1 MRGVHLNASEWVM
14 YKSCRRPRTIHDIV
28 NRNPVKMT
36 VNEVNTLTNY
46 VAYVEPHS
54 GPRIGHLDFES
65 STVTPLA
72 FKSGTP
78 LTDLYQ
84 VITVGEEGIT
94 ASGAQPLPLSSV
106 KHLPPISGR
115 DVLAVG
121 KNYVEHAREFNSSGY
136 DASDKTDQ
144 PTHPVIFTKR
154 ATSIIGPEDPILL
167 HPNFTSTPD
176 YEGEIGVIIGKP
188 GFQISEENA
197 LEHVWGYTIINDMT
211 ARERQRDHKQFFLG
225 KSPDTFCP
233 IGPIAVPK
241 ERLPENLKIQTFV
254 NGEKRQEATLN
265 DLIFSVPTLIATIS
279 AGQTLQA
286 GDALATGTPAGV
298 GFGFRPMKF
307 LQTGDEISI
316 SVTGLGTLTNRV
328 AALDAVNNTS
338 ERAASHIP
346 VANQKSPANA
356 GLTNING
363 KNLFYQRLGVET
375 GPPVFFIHGLGGS
388 TSYFH
393 PLVAKL
399 QSTHSLHLLD
409 LEGHGLSPTSALSTL
424 SIASF
429 AEDFYQMSQVA
440 GVSEKVTV
448 IAHSMG
454 CLVAFK
460 LALQHPELVSKL
472 ILIGP
477 PPNPLPEAGV
487 QGSHARAA
495 LVRKQGMSVVVDAIT
510 QAGTSAF
517 VQENNLL
524 AVAAVRTSLL
534 GQDAEGY
541 AKACAALAG
550 SATEVLDVASLRILV
565 SFVTGEED
573 KVSPP
578 ALCEKYSQA
587 TGGGNVQVL
596 KNVGHWHLF
605 EDVDQTVKAVLA
617 QI

>member
-1 MRGVHLNASEWVM
+1 
-14 YKSCRRPRTIHDIV
+14 
-28 NRNPVKMT
+28 MT
-36 VNEVNTLTNY
+36 VNGVNTLTNY
-46 VAYVEPHS
+46 VAYSEPNS
-54 GPRIGHLDFES
+54 GPRIGHLDFET
-65 STVTPLA
+65 STITPLS

-84 VITVGEEGIT
+84 VIAAGEHGIT
-94 ASGAQPLPLSSV
+94 AFGAQSFPLSSV

-154 ATSIIGPEDPILL
+154 ATSIIGPEDHILL

-176 YEGEIGVIIGKP
+176 YEGEIGVIIGKG
-188 GFQISEENA
+188 GFQISEQNA
-197 LEHVWGYTIINDMT
+197 LDYVWGYTIINDMT

-233 IGPIAVPK
+233 IGPVAVPK
-241 ERLPENLKIQTFV
+241 ESLPENLKIQTFV
-254 NGEKRQEATLN
+254 NKEKRQEATLH
-265 DLIFSVPTLIATIS
+265 DLIFSVPHLIATIS

-286 GDALATGTPAGV
+286 GDVIATGTPAGV

-307 LQTGDEISI
+307 LQPGDEISV
-316 SVTGLGTLTNRV
+316 SVTGLGTLRNQV
-328 AALDAVNNTS
+328 AAPDTVNTTS
-338 ERAASHIP
+338 ERAQSHIP
-346 VANQKSPANA
+346 IANEKAPSNA
-356 GLTNING
+356 GLTNVNG
-363 KNLFYQRLGVET
+363 KKLFYQRLGVET
-375 GPPVFFIHGLGGS
+375 GPPVFLIHGLGGS
-388 TSYFH
+388 TSYFY

-399 QSTHSLHLLD
+399 QSTHSLHLMD

-429 AEDFYQMSQVA
+429 ADDFYQLSKVA
-440 GVSEKVTV
+440 GVNEGVTV

-454 CLVAFK
+454 SLVAFK
-460 LALQHPELVSKL
+460 LALEHPDLVSKL
-472 ILIGP
+472 ILMGP
-477 PPNPLPEAGV
+477 PPSPLPEAGS
-487 QGSHARAA
+487 QGSYTRAA
-495 LVRKQGMSVVVDAIT
+495 LVRKQGMLAVVDAIT
-510 QAGTSAF
+510 QAGTSVF
-517 VQENNLL
+517 VQQNNPL
-524 AVAAVRTSLL
+524 AIAAVRTSLL
-534 GQDAEGY
+534 SQDAEGY

-550 SATEVLDVASLRILV
+550 SAAESLDVKSLRIPV

-578 ALCEKYSQA
+578 ALCQKYSEA
-587 TGGGNVQVL
+587 IGGGNVQVL
-596 KNVGHWHLF
+596 KDVGHWHLF
-605 EDVDQTVKAVLA
+605 EDVDRTVQAVLA

>member
-1 MRGVHLNASEWVM
+1 M
-14 YKSCRRPRTIHDIV
+14 YKLNLFNP
-28 NRNPVKMT
+28 NRLKMT
-36 VNEVNTLTNY
+36 INGVNTLTNY
-46 VAYVEPHS
+46 VAYLKPNS
-54 GPRIGHLDFES
+54 GPRIGHLEFET
-65 STVTPLA
+65 STITPLS
-72 FKSGTP
+72 FNSGTP

-84 VITVGEEGIT
+84 VITVGEQGIT
-94 ASGAQPLPLSSV
+94 AFGAQSFPLSSV

-115 DVLAVG
+115 DILAVG

-167 HPNFTSTPD
+167 HPNFTSTVD

-188 GFQISEENA
+188 GFQISEQNA
-197 LEHVWGYTIINDMT
+197 LDHVWGYTIVNDMT

-233 IGPIAVPK
+233 IGPVAVPK
-241 ERLPENLKIQTFV
+241 ESLPENLKIQTFV
-254 NGEKRQEATLN
+254 NKEKRQEATLN
-265 DLIFSVPTLIATIS
+265 DLIFSVPRLIATIS

-286 GDALATGTPAGV
+286 GDVIATGTPAGV

-307 LQTGDEISI
+307 LQTGDEISV
-316 SVTGLGTLTNRV
+316 SVTGLGALKNQI
-328 AALDAVNNTS
+328 AAPDAVNTTS
-338 ERAASHIP
+338 ERAQSHIP
-346 VANQKSPANA
+346 IANQKAPASA
-356 GLTNING
+356 GLTNFNG
-363 KNLFYQRLGVET
+363 KKLFYQRLGVET

-388 TSYFH
+388 TSYFY

-409 LEGHGLSPTSALSTL
+409 LEGHGLSPTSALSNV

-429 AEDFYQMSQVA
+429 AEDFYLLSKFAAVN
-440 GVSEKVTV
+440 GGVTV

-454 CLVAFK
+454 SLVALK
-460 LALQHPELVSKL
+460 LALEHPELVSKL
-472 ILIGP
+472 ILMGP
-477 PPNPLPEAGV
+477 PPSPLPEAGS
-487 QGSHARAA
+487 QGSYARAA
-495 LVRKQGMSVVVDAIT
+495 LVRKQGMLAVVDAIV

-517 VQENNLL
+517 VQQNNLL
-524 AVAAVRTSLL
+524 AIAAVRTSLL
-534 GQDAEGY
+534 SQDAEGY

-550 SATEVLDVASLRILV
+550 SATETLDVKRLRIPV
-565 SFVTGEED
+565 SFLTGEED

-578 ALCEKYSQA
+578 ALCQKYSEA

-596 KNVGHWHLF
+596 KDVGHWHLF
-605 EDVDQTVKAVLA
+605 EDVDRTVQAVLA

>member
-1 MRGVHLNASEWVM
+1 MSA
-14 YKSCRRPRTIHDIV
+14 
-28 NRNPVKMT
+28 
-36 VNEVNTLTNY
+36 EVNTLTNY
-46 VAYVEPHS
+46 VAYLEPNS

-65 STVTPLA
+65 STVTPLS

-84 VITVGEEGIT
+84 VITVGEQGIT
-94 ASGAQPLPLSSV
+94 VSGAQSFPLSSV

-121 KNYVEHAREFNSSGY
+121 KNYAEHAREFNSSGY
-136 DASDKTDQ
+136 DASDKADQ

-167 HPNFTSTPD
+167 HSNFTSTPD
-176 YEGEIGVIIGKP
+176 YEGEIGVIVGKP
-188 GFQISEENA
+188 GFQISEQNA
-197 LEHVWGYTIINDMT
+197 LDHVWGYTIVNDMT

-233 IGPIAVPK
+233 MGPVAVPK
-241 ERLPENLKIQTFV
+241 ESLPENLKIQTFV
-254 NGEKRQEATLN
+254 NKEKRQEATIG
-265 DLIFSVPTLIATIS
+265 DLIFSIPTLIATIS

-286 GDALATGTPAGV
+286 GDVIATGTPAGV

-316 SVTGLGTLTNRV
+316 SVTGLGTLTNQV
-328 AALDAVNNTS
+328 AASDAVNTTS
-338 ERAASHIP
+338 ERAESHIP
-346 VANQKSPANA
+346 IANQKAPANA
-356 GLTNING
+356 GLTKLNG
-363 KNLFYQRLGVET
+363 KNLFYQRLGLEN

-388 TSYFH
+388 TSYFY

-409 LEGHGLSPTSALSTL
+409 LEGHGLSPTSAQSTL
-424 SIASF
+424 SITSF
-429 AEDFYQMSQVA
+429 AQDFFQLSKVA
-440 GVSEKVTV
+440 GITEGVTV

-454 CLVAFK
+454 SLVALK
-460 LALQHPELVSKL
+460 LALQHPKLVSKL
-472 ILIGP
+472 ILMGP

-487 QGSHARAA
+487 QGSYTRAA
-495 LVRKQGMSVVVDAIT
+495 VVRKEGMLAVVDAIT

-517 VQENNLL
+517 VQQNNLL

-534 GQDAEGY
+534 SQDAEGY

-550 SATEVLDVASLRILV
+550 SASETLDVASLRISV

-605 EDVDQTVKAVLA
+605 EDVDQTVSAVLA

>member
-1 MRGVHLNASEWVM
+1 
-14 YKSCRRPRTIHDIV
+14 
-28 NRNPVKMT
+28 MT
-36 VNEVNTLTNY
+36 VNGVNTLTNY
-46 VAYVEPHS
+46 VAYSEPNS
-54 GPRIGHLDFES
+54 GPRIGHLDFET
-65 STVTPLA
+65 STITPLS

-84 VITVGEEGIT
+84 VIAAGEHGIT
-94 ASGAQPLPLSSV
+94 AFGAQSFPLSSV

-154 ATSIIGPEDPILL
+154 ATSIIGPEEPILL

-176 YEGEIGVIIGKP
+176 YEGEIGVIIGKG
-188 GFQISEENA
+188 GFQIPEQNA
-197 LEHVWGYTIINDMT
+197 LDHVWGYTIVNDMT

-233 IGPIAVPK
+233 IGPVAVPK
-241 ERLPENLKIQTFV
+241 ESLPENLKIQTFV
-254 NGEKRQEATLN
+254 NKEKRQEATLS
-265 DLIFSVPTLIATIS
+265 DLIFSVPNLIATIS

-286 GDALATGTPAGV
+286 GDVIATGTPAGV

-307 LQTGDEISI
+307 LQPGDEISI
-316 SVTGLGTLTNRV
+316 SVTGLGTLTNQV
-328 AALDAVNNTS
+328 AATDAVNTTS
-338 ERAASHIP
+338 ERAQSHIP
-346 VANQKSPANA
+346 IANQKAPANA
-356 GLTNING
+356 GLTNFNG

-388 TSYFH
+388 TSYFY

-429 AEDFYQMSQVA
+429 ADDFYRLSKFT
-440 GVSEKVTV
+440 GVYEGVTV

-454 CLVAFK
+454 SLIALK
-460 LALQHPELVSKL
+460 LALEHPDLVSKL
-472 ILIGP
+472 ILMGP
-477 PPNPLPEAGV
+477 PPSPLPEAGS
-487 QGSHARAA
+487 QGSYARAA
-495 LVRKQGMSVVVDAIT
+495 LVRKQGMLAVVDAIT
-510 QAGTSAF
+510 QAGTSIF
-517 VQENNLL
+517 VQQNNPL
-524 AVAAVRTSLL
+524 AIAAVRSSLL

-550 SATEVLDVASLRILV
+550 SAAESLDIKSLRIPV

-578 ALCEKYSQA
+578 ALCQKYSEA
-587 TGGGNVQVL
+587 TGGGNVRVL
-596 KNVGHWHLF
+596 KDVGHWHLF
-605 EDVDQTVKAVLA
+605 EDVDRTVQAVLA

>member
-1 MRGVHLNASEWVM
+1 MSA
-14 YKSCRRPRTIHDIV
+14 
-28 NRNPVKMT
+28 
-36 VNEVNTLTNY
+36 EVNTLTNY
-46 VAYVEPHS
+46 VAYLEPNS

-65 STVTPLA
+65 STVTSLS

-78 LTDLYQ
+78 LSDLYQ
-84 VITVGEEGIT
+84 VITVGEQGIT
-94 ASGAQPLPLSSV
+94 ASGAQSFPLSSV

-136 DASDKTDQ
+136 DASDKADQ

-167 HPNFTSTPD
+167 HSNFTSTPD
-176 YEGEIGVIIGKP
+176 YEGEIGVIVGKP
-188 GFQISEENA
+188 GFQISEQNA
-197 LEHVWGYTIINDMT
+197 LDHVWGYTIVNDMT
-211 ARERQRDHKQFFLG
+211 AL
-225 KSPDTFCP
+225 
-233 IGPIAVPK
+233 PK
-241 ERLPENLKIQTFV
+241 ESLPENLKIQTFV
-254 NGEKRQEATLN
+254 NNEKRQEATIG
-265 DLIFSVPTLIATIS
+265 DLIFSIPTLIATIS

-286 GDALATGTPAGV
+286 GDVIATGTPAGV

-316 SVTGLGTLTNRV
+316 SVTGLGTLTNQV
-328 AALDAVNNTS
+328 AASDAVNTTS
-338 ERAASHIP
+338 ERAESHIP
-346 VANQKSPANA
+346 IANQKAPANA
-356 GLTNING
+356 GLTNLNG
-363 KNLFYQRLGVET
+363 KNLFYQRLGLET

-388 TSYFH
+388 TSYFL

-409 LEGHGLSPTSALSTL
+409 LEGHGLSPTSAQSTL
-424 SIASF
+424 SITSF
-429 AEDFYQMSQVA
+429 AEDFYQLSKFA
-440 GVSEKVTV
+440 GVTEGVTV

-454 CLVAFK
+454 SLVALK
-460 LALQHPELVSKL
+460 LALQHPKLVSKL
-472 ILIGP
+472 ILMGP

-487 QGSHARAA
+487 QGSYTRAA
-495 LVRKQGMSVVVDAIT
+495 VVRKEGMLAVVDAIT

-517 VQENNLL
+517 VQQNNLL

-534 GQDAEGY
+534 SQDAEGY

-550 SATEVLDVASLRILV
+550 SASEILDVAQLRIPV

-587 TGGGNVQVL
+587 TGGGHVEVL
-596 KNVGHWHLF
+596 KNVGHWHLL
-605 EDVDQTVKAVLA
+605 EDVDQTVSAVLA

>member
-1 MRGVHLNASEWVM
+1 MS
-14 YKSCRRPRTIHDIV
+14 
-28 NRNPVKMT
+28 
-36 VNEVNTLTNY
+36 NEVNTLTNY
-46 VAYVEPHS
+46 VAYLEPNS

-65 STVTPLA
+65 LTVTPLS

-84 VITVGEEGIT
+84 VITVGEQGIT
-94 ASGAQPLPLSSV
+94 ASGAQFFPLSSV

-136 DASDKTDQ
+136 DASDKADQ

-167 HPNFTSTPD
+167 HSNFTSTPD
-176 YEGEIGVIIGKP
+176 YEGEIGVIVGKP
-188 GFQISEENA
+188 GFQILEQNA
-197 LEHVWGYTIINDMT
+197 WDHVWGYTIVNDMT

-233 IGPIAVPK
+233 MGPVAVPK
-241 ERLPENLKIQTFV
+241 ESLPENLKIQTFV
-254 NGEKRQEATLN
+254 NKEKRQEAKIG
-265 DLIFSVPTLIATIS
+265 DLIFSIPTLIATIS

-286 GDALATGTPAGV
+286 GDVIATGTPAGV

-328 AALDAVNNTS
+328 AASDAANTTS
-338 ERAASHIP
+338 ERAESHIP
-346 VANQKSPANA
+346 VANQKAPANA
-356 GLTNING
+356 GLTNLNG
-363 KNLFYQRLGVET
+363 KNLFYQRLGLET

-388 TSYFH
+388 TSYFL

-409 LEGHGLSPTSALSTL
+409 LEGHGLSPTSAQSTL

-429 AEDFYQMSQVA
+429 AEDFYQLSKFA
-440 GVSEKVTV
+440 GVTEGVTV

-454 CLVAFK
+454 SLVALK
-460 LALQHPELVSKL
+460 LALQHPKLVSKL
-472 ILIGP
+472 ILMGP

-487 QGSHARAA
+487 QGSYTRAA
-495 LVRKQGMSVVVDAIT
+495 VVRKEGMLAVVDAIT

-517 VQENNLL
+517 VQQNNLL

-534 GQDAEGY
+534 SQDAEGY

-550 SATEVLDVASLRILV
+550 SASETLDVASLRIPV
-565 SFVTGEED
+565 SIVTGEED

-587 TGGGNVQVL
+587 TGDGNVQVL

-605 EDVDQTVKAVLA
+605 EDVDQTVSAVLA

>member
-1 MRGVHLNASEWVM
+1 M
-14 YKSCRRPRTIHDIV
+14 YKINTHNLINRSKMTIH
-28 NRNPVKMT
+28 N
-36 VNEVNTLTNY
+36 LTNY
-46 VAYVEPHS
+46 VAYLEPNS
-54 GPRIGHLDFES
+54 GPRIGHLDFKT
-65 STVTPLA
+65 STITPLS

-84 VITVGEEGIT
+84 VITVGEQGIK
-94 ASGAQPLPLSSV
+94 ASCTESIPLSSV

-121 KNYVEHAREFNSSGY
+121 KNYVEHAKEFNSSGY

-167 HPNFTSTPD
+167 HPKFTSTVD

-188 GFQISEENA
+188 GFQVSEENA
-197 LEHVWGYTIINDMT
+197 LDHVWGYTIVNDMT

-233 IGPIAVPK
+233 MGPVAVPK
-241 ERLPENLKIQTFV
+241 ESLPENLKIQTFV
-254 NGEKRQEATLN
+254 NQELRQEASLS

-286 GDALATGTPAGV
+286 GDVIATGTPAGV

-307 LQTGDEISI
+307 LQTGDEISV
-316 SVTGLGTLTNRV
+316 SVTGLGTLTNRI
-328 AALDAVNNTS
+328 AAVDAVNTTS
-338 ERAASHIP
+338 ERAESHIP
-346 VANQKSPANA
+346 IANQKAPANS
-356 GLTNING
+356 GLTNFNG
-363 KNLFYQRLGVET
+363 KNLFYQRLGLES

-388 TSYFH
+388 SSYFY
-393 PLVAKL
+393 PLIAKL

-429 AEDFYQMSQVA
+429 ADDFYNMSQVA
-440 GVSEKVTV
+440 GVNKGVTV

-454 CLVAFK
+454 SLVALK
-460 LALQHPELVSKL
+460 LALEHPALVSKL
-472 ILIGP
+472 ILMGP
-477 PPNPLPEAGV
+477 PPNPLPEAGS
-487 QGSHARAA
+487 QGSYARAA
-495 LVRKQGMSVVVDAIT
+495 LVRKEGMLSVVDAIV
-510 QAGTSAF
+510 QAGTSAY
-517 VQENNLL
+517 VQQNKPLSI
-524 AVAAVRTSLL
+524 AAVRTSLL
-534 GQDAEGY
+534 SQDPEGY

-550 SATEVLDVASLRILV
+550 SATDPMDVKSLRIPV
-565 SFVTGEED
+565 SIVTGEED
-573 KVSPP
+573 KVGTP
-578 ALCEKYSQA
+578 ALCQKYSEA
-587 TGGGNVQVL
+587 TGGGHVEVL

-605 EDVDQTVKAVLA
+605 EDVEGTVKAVLA